1 MDVFRIFIAFFLQ
14 GITYT
19 VLLSLSLPEIF
30 GPLFD
35 LLVALG
41 LAYFILFVP
50 NIVYS
55 VGIEI
60 LQKYIR
66 SYILFGFISAFL
78 GIIILLLFEYFT
90 CKVSKNSAFIESLIA
105 YFITYLIV
113 SIYLKYLYN
122 RSIN

>member
-19 VLLSLSLPEIF
+19 VLISWCLPEIF

-78 GIIILLLFEYFT
+78 GDCRTHLIEA
-90 CKVSKNSAFIESLIA
+90 KNSIF
-105 YFITYLIV
+105 
-113 SIYLKYLYN
+113 
-122 RSIN
+122 